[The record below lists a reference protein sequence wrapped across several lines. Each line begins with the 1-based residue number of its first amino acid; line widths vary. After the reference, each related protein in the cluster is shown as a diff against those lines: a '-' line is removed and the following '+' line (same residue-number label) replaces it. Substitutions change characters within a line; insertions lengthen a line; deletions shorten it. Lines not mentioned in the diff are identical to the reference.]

1 MSHSNYIKVGS
12 YIYSDTEQI
21 GKGSFGKVYK
31 GKSLATG
38 GPVAIKVM
46 QVESNKQAQRIKMIK
61 AEVEALKRSKSE
73 YIIKF
78 FDFIVQNNTVYI
90 VTEYCNQKDL
100 RHYLSAHKV
109 LEEKKAIEL
118 LKQIVLA
125 FKDLCR
131 SQVLHRDLKPANILL
146 HNGVCKIADF
156 GFAKTLD
163 FSVTDYN
170 TQMVSIVGT
179 PLYMSPQLLDKQKY
193 TTKSDIWSLGI
204 IFYEMLFGKVPWVGK
219 DPASYSKN
227 IKSIPLSFDPAINNI
242 SAESQDFLIHCL
254 KVLEEDRF
262 GWTELFEHPLVSD
275 DDQLSKST
283 KDDSTEA
290 EETRGVMPAKMIQ
303 GYVKMPIK
311 PSTLVKQYQG
321 KALEKSRDMTNFNM
335 ELTKTTID
343 QKIKNINQLI
353 LSQSLVPGGKNPISK
368 VITNSF
374 NEDAKNIDTL
384 LNTNHLKSH
393 VLKESKDLSI
403 SPVSARKLSPKM
415 SDEAHEEFK
424 KIELPLIVMKNKLNV
439 LNDLFKIVYK
449 NEDFKEI
456 QILKFSFL
464 IAIAKL
470 INMIFKVLSGQV
482 LTKKVKT
489 RSHLLSDYLESD
501 GFKSLVVFVET
512 NKKQYDEM
520 LKNCS
525 RKLFELNLS
534 SDKEKDEVLEFY
546 HEIYNEVEEQTLLG
560 KMVDMANQMLYQIR
574 FNSQIYSK
582 KGGSASQKNPDA
594 EVSKEY
600 LEGVLA
606 LFGDDTMLDNFKY
619 DKMEEVIVKMKEL
632 QREAVK
638 EREIAQREAQ
648 RGSPKRRSHMK

>member
-1 MSHSNYIKVGS
+1 MSNSNYIKVGS
-12 YIYSDTEQI
+12 YLYSENEQI
-21 GKGSFGKVYK
+21 GKGSFGKVFR
-31 GKSLATG
+31 GKSLASG
-38 GPVAIKVM
+38 GVVAIKVM
-46 QVESNKQAQRIKMIK
+46 HVESNKQAQRIKMIK

-100 RHYLSAHKV
+100 RHYLATHKV
-109 LEEKKAIEL
+109 IEEKKAVEL
-118 LKQIVLA
+118 LKQIVNA
-125 FKDLCR
+125 FKDLAR

-146 HNGVCKIADF
+146 HNGICKIADF

-193 TTKSDIWSLGI
+193 STKSDIWSLGI

-227 IKSIPLSFDPAINNI
+227 IRSIPLSFDLSVNAI
-242 SAESQDFLIHCL
+242 SVEAQDFLIQCL
-254 KVLEEDRF
+254 KVSEEDRI
-262 GWTELFEHPLVSD
+262 GWNELFEHSLVCD

-283 KDDSTEA
+283 REDSTYA
-290 EETRGVMPAKMIQ
+290 EDIQVVMPNKMIS

-311 PSTLVKQYQG
+311 PSSLVKQYQG
-321 KALEKSRDMTNFNM
+321 KALERSRDMTNFNM

-343 QKIKNINQLI
+343 QKIKNINQLA
-353 LSQSLVPGGKNPISK
+353 LSQSLVPGKTPISK

-374 NEDAKNIDTL
+374 NEDPKVIETL
-384 LNTNHLKSH
+384 LNTNHLKSN
-393 VLKESKDLSI
+393 VLKDSKELSI

-415 SDEAHEEFK
+415 TDETHEEFK
-424 KIELPLIVMKNKLNV
+424 KIETPLIVMKNKLIV
-439 LNDLFKIVYK
+439 LNDLFQIVYK
-449 NEDFKEI
+449 NEDFKEL

-470 INMIFKVLSGQV
+470 INLIFKVLSQQV

-489 RSHLLSDYLESD
+489 RSHLLQDYLESD
-501 GFKSLVVFVET
+501 SFKSLVVFVET
-512 NKKQYDEM
+512 NKKRYDEM
-520 LKNCS
+520 LRNCS

-546 HEIYNEVEEQTLLG
+546 HEIYNEVEEQALLG

-582 KGGSASQKNPDA
+582 KSSSPQHKNADV
-594 EVSKEY
+594 EISKEY

-606 LFGDDTMLDNFKY
+606 MFGDDIMLDNFKY
-619 DKMEEVIVKMKEL
+619 DKMEEVMMKMEKLRKEAN
-632 QREAVK
+632 RTY
-638 EREIAQREAQ
+638 
-648 RGSPKRRSHMK
+648 KR